1 MLGRTYD
8 TQVCSAARALEVVG
22 ERWSLLIVRDALF
35 AGATRFADFQ
45 RLGIATN
52 ILAKRLDSLVDSGIL
67 ERRSSGEQ
75 PDRAGYAVTQKGLDL
90 APVIIALTQWGDRW
104 AAPDGPAHLVSA
116 HRLRGSDRRADDL
129 LQLWADHRPSADPR
143 RARPRH
149 AGLTRHGRGLTR
161 RRGCRAHDSTHGAD
175 LTSRGMAGVPYL
187 AE

>member
-67 ERRSSGEQ
+67 ERRSSEEQ

-104 AAPDGPAHLVSA
+104 AAPDGPPILYRHTGCGGAIAEQTTCSSCGQITDLQQVHVV
-116 HRLRGSDRRADDL
+116 HGPGMPGSPAAD
-129 LQLWADHRPSADPR
+129 
-143 RARPRH
+143 
-149 AGLTRHGRGLTR
+149 
-161 RRGCRAHDSTHGAD
+161 
-175 LTSRGMAGVPYL
+175 VV
-187 AE
+187 